1 MQGVASFLAV
11 ESPEPRRVALHV
23 NRCRLLTSSAAPARC
38 TVFCPGQRRSI
49 AVDVCATCEHVLRST
64 ALQVEC
70 SPPDA
75 PVPPRRFA
83 GALRLDSHAFAGEA
97 MGSSAICAYVDTPA
111 GLVLDALT
119 REQLHAAVVVDD
131 SARCR
136 GVVHRSDVEGAP
148 PLASLHRL
156 VRAVTPIHEAAVLG
170 PAIARMVHDR
180 ARALPVVDDEGRP
193 VGLLMD
199 LDALR
204 WVGRSL
210 RP

>member
-1 MQGVASFLAV
+1 
-11 ESPEPRRVALHV
+11 VALPV

-49 AVDVCATCEHVLRST
+49 AVEACTTCEHVHRST
-64 ALQVEC
+64 AQQVEC
-70 SPPDA
+70 SLPDA
-75 PVPPRRFA
+75 LVAPRRFA
-83 GALRLDSHAFAGEA
+83 GALRLDSNAFAGEA
-97 MGSSAICAYVDTPA
+97 MGRSAICAYVDTPA

-119 REQLHAAVVVDD
+119 REHLYAAVVVDD
-131 SARCR
+131 SERSR
-136 GVVHRSDVEGAP
+136 GVVHRSDVEGTP
-148 PLASLHRL
+148 PQAHLHRL
-156 VRAVTPIHEAAVLG
+156 LRAVTSIHEAAALG